1 MGYKIGS
8 FNIRNFGLTALG
20 PSNQR
25 DISQIAKIIKE
36 EDFDVVALQEIQS
49 AGKALWLI
57 GNSLKSPLL
66 YELGPEWDCWPSQS
80 INAKNNT
87 DFAFVWKK
95 ERLSLSNGDNPTCV
109 EYTKNGEWVELVRT
123 PVIAR
128 FTPKYLPK
136 LELRLINIHLKGNGN
151 NTLDIRKNEFN
162 TLIKQIYTKYE
173 DERFGDNKEA
183 ITIALGDYNLN
194 IKLPIDDKRDKEY
207 LDEIVEYDGKLIR
220 TRQSA
225 RTTLKAGNQTAKD
238 GEVKI
243 ENVKK
248 DKIKQDA
255 ADMTGK
261 ETDYWK
267 NNFDHY
273 SYDAAIDSKAII
285 GDARIDVVAKY
296 FGRDEI
302 DYQEKVSNH
311 VPIAIT
317 VDII

>member
-1 MGYKIGS
+1 MSFRIGS

-49 AGKALWLI
+49 AGKALWKI
-57 GNSLKSPLL
+57 GSSLKTPLL
-66 YELGPEWDCWPSQS
+66 YELGPEWDCWPTQS
-80 INAKNNT
+80 INDKNNT

-95 ERLSLSNGDNPTCV
+95 EILSLSDGDNPTSV
-109 EYTKNGEWVELVRT
+109 EYSNNGDWIQLVRT

-128 FTPKYLPK
+128 FTPRYLPK
-136 LELRLINIHLKGNGN
+136 FELRLINVHLKGNGS
-151 NTLDIRKNEFN
+151 NTLEIRKKEFN

-173 DERFGDNKEA
+173 DKRFGDNKQA

-194 IKLPIDDKRDKEY
+194 IRVPIDDKRDKEY
-207 LDEIVEYDGKLIR
+207 LDEIVEYDGKVIQ

-238 GEVKI
+238 GEVSI
-243 ENVKK
+243 ENVKE
-248 DKIKQDA
+248 DKIKQDV
-255 ADMTGK
+255 ADLKGK

-273 SYDAAIDSKAII
+273 SYDKSLDNQVLI
-285 GDARIDVVAKY
+285 GDSRIDVVAKY
-296 FGRDEI
+296 FGRNEI
-302 DYQEKVSNH
+302 EYQEKVSNH
-311 VPIAIT
+311 VPIAIS